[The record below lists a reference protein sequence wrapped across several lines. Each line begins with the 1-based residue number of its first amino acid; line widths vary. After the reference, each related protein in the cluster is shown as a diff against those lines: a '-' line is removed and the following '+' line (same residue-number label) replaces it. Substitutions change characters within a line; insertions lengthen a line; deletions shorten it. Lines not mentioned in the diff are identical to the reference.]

1 MPLINMLGI
10 LMWVAIFIGVLVMLK
25 MFVTALTPIV
35 VSAYKNIEMTIKN
48 ASFERPKKQ
57 RIHFKDTIFPTP

>member
-25 MFVTALTPIV
+25 MFVTALTPII
-35 VSAYKNIEMTIKN
+35 VSAYKNIEITIRN
-48 ASFERPKKQ
+48 MSFERPKKQ
-57 RIHFKDTIFPTP
+57 RMHF

>member
-35 VSAYKNIEMTIKN
+35 VSVYKNIEITIRN
-48 ASFERPKKQ
+48 ASFDRSKKQ
-57 RIHFKDTIFPTP
+57 RIHF